1 MNKNPELLLLRVF
14 SILFLIIQ
22 TLLVNKGIVWISLMV
37 LLSIF
42 INGNLRLFYLKKDIS
57 KYISIIVEIIVAFIL
72 HRFSGGVLALYFV
85 GTLIDIATLDR
96 KYINYLLAIVI
107 YLGSINSAFHESDY
121 GILVLI
127 MITALIVL
135 LNCMARLYKTKVE
148 AQTLYDRLR
157 VSEEKLK
164 EANEELEVYA
174 STIEELAVLKER
186 NRISREIHDSVGHT
200 LSTAM
205 IQLSAMERIGEKEG
219 SSLGEMAKNLR
230 EFISESFSDV
240 KRAVT
245 ALKPEEYTNVEG
257 IIKISEVC
265 RNFEK
270 LSGVK
275 VRMNISESRW
285 SLSGRQSQNIY
296 RITQEILSNSLRHG
310 KATEVNIII
319 NFMPREVVFSFK
331 DNGIGTEKVVESG
344 LGLKSIRERVRELN
358 GSVNMESEKDRGFF
372 VKFVVPREE
381 V

>member
-96 KYINYLLAIVI
+96 KYINYLLTIVI